1 MGVQLGTEK
10 QVEPPPPPPPPP
22 PEPQLDP
29 VGQDPRLQGNTA
41 SDPSYHPQYGEL
53 TAANE
58 PLAPVSGGSFADL
71 VRGQQPQPQTDH
83 DLALLSQDVYNTQAA
98 GPIGAGQW
106 MRVSDADLAAAG
118 INAPRTSDSTGFQS
132 AVYTDG
138 NGRYVLAFAGTDPT
152 SIPDWIANGGQ
163 GLGFE
168 TAQYNA
174 AKELAKEVAVAYG
187 DNVAITGHSLGG
199 GLASVAALAADK
211 PAVTFNAAGLSDETL
226 RSLHYTPNGAREYAA
241 EGLVR
246 RYNVEND
253 ILTGAQQGVSPLPD
267 AVGHELRL
275 DNTYLIKDPIRA
287 HLMDAVLR
295 GLETGNVTPVETS
308 PIDRAIARPG
318 EAALD
323 LAGNVLREGG
333 GLIADTGGVVADLGG
348 DVVDAGR
355 DVLAGRPLDATFSLA
370 GDAVDAGLQTVGN
383 VVDRGLALA
392 GDTVQAGGNLVG
404 GLVRDL
410 GDAVGLQGVGNTV
423 GGWIE
428 DGTQWAGNALDTAGT
443 WASDRLDD
451 AGAWVSGALE
461 TAGGW
466 ATDRLNDAGNWVADR
481 AVEAGNWVADRAVDA
496 GNWVADRAVDAGNWV
511 ADRATDVG
519 NWAGDRW
526 NDFKESNWNPGNW
539 F

>member
-1 MGVQLGTEK
+1 MGVQFDTAQ
-10 QVEPPPPPPPPP
+10 QVAPPPPPLP
-22 PEPQLDP
+22 PELQRNPA
-29 VGQDPRLQGNTA
+29 GQDPRLQGTTA
-41 SDPSYHPQYGEL
+41 SEPSYHPQYGEL
-53 TAANE
+53 TAAND
-58 PLAPVSGGSFADL
+58 PQVPAPAGSFADQ
-71 VRGQQPQPQTDH
+71 VRGQQPQTQTDH
-83 DLALLSQDVYNTQAA
+83 DFALLSQDVYGTQAA
-98 GPIGAGQW
+98 GPIGAGNW
-106 MRVSDADLAAAG
+106 TRVSDADLAAAG
-118 INAPRTSDSTGFQS
+118 ITTPRTNDATGFQS
-132 AVYTDG
+132 AIYTDG
-138 NGRYVLAFAGTDPT
+138 NGRYVLAFAGTDPK

-168 TAQYNA
+168 TSQYSDAMALAREA
-174 AKELAKEVAVAYG
+174 AAAYG
-187 DNVAITGHSLGG
+187 DNLAITGHSLGG
-199 GLASVAALAADK
+199 GLASAAALATDK

-226 RSLHYTPNGAREYAA
+226 RSLEFTPNGAREYAA
-241 EGLVR
+241 DGLIR

-253 ILTGAQQGVSPLPD
+253 ILTGAQQGVSPLPN
-267 AVGHELRL
+267 ALGTELRL

-295 GLETGNVTPVETS
+295 GLDAGNVTPIETS

-333 GLIADTGGVVADLGG
+333 GLIADTGGVVANLGS

-355 DVLAGRPLDATFSLA
+355 DVLAGRPLDATLGLT
-370 GDAVDAGLQTVGN
+370 GDVVDAGLQTVGN
-383 VVDRGLALA
+383 VVDRGLNLA
-392 GDTVQAGGNLVG
+392 GDTVQAGGNLAG

-410 GDAVGLQGVGNTV
+410 GDAVGLQGAGNTV

-443 WASDRLDD
+443 WASERLDD
-451 AGAWVSGALE
+451 AGAWVSDKLE
-461 TAGGW
+461 TAGSW

-481 AVEAGNWVADRAVDA
+481 AVDAGNWVADRAVDA